1 MKKILVG
8 FDGSEYSKKALI
20 AAIKIAR
27 KFSADITIVNVYNN
41 PTGHDLSQRVLE
53 KAQVISE
60 DGEVKFELVSV
71 LNPNTAKIIIETAR
85 KEKVDLIVVGSRGL
99 GAIRA
104 HLIGS
109 VATNIC
115 HNSPVSV
122 LIVR

>member
-20 AAIKIAR
+20 EATEIAQ
-27 KFSADITIVNVYNN
+27 KFSAEMVVVNVYNE
-41 PTGHDLSQRVLE
+41 PFGHDLTQKVLE
-53 KAQVISE
+53 KARVISE

-71 LNPNTAKIIIETAR
+71 LSSDTAGALVEAAK
-85 KEKVDLIVVGSRGL
+85 KDKVDLIVVGSKGM

-104 HLIGS
+104 HVLGS
-109 VATNIC
+109 VASDLS
-115 HNSPVSV
+115 HSSPVSV